1 MPDSRNPIND
11 GSTGIDNRGY
21 VVSII
26 YGTGHGLPP
35 DSSSGGASA
44 KDAISPEILFYRTE
58 ASESS
63 PVATGTCPSYISPVL
78 QRFLSLVEFLS

>member
-1 MPDSRNPIND
+1 MCYKGVVPDSRNPIND
-11 GSTGIDNRGY
+11 GS
-21 VVSII
+21 
-26 YGTGHGLPP
+26 TGHGLPP